1 MKNKFLFTLAISIAT
16 HSAFAQQPSTT
27 RTSEDS
33 AAINALVLYPDTMR
47 MEIFEA
53 CEYPGAIVNIA
64 SLQKNSSSD
73 FANLVSNY
81 SKSEQE
87 DLWDLG
93 RYPDLIT
100 KLVKG
105 GEKSKDQIETIL
117 TAYPE
122 DIHKTALQYG
132 KSNYDVLQKMDNLQS
147 HTNAQFEQ
155 IISEYPPMTQD
166 VLRDLIQHPEIINLL
181 NDHLSLTVRVGDH
194 FRRDPKRV
202 IHRADSMHLA
212 ATRQNAEDA
221 EAWKQT
227 IQQNPDEANDM
238 KNAAHDYAKENGYS
252 EEEVTTPPDP
262 NYVTNYTCNPY
273 SYWYGYP
280 SWYPYSYWYPY
291 PYWFDCGFYY
301 DAFGNMVMIG
311 YPSYYFTN
319 WYFYY
324 PEHWQHYPHL
334 GNSYVNHYYG
344 PRRTAG
350 GNSHIVHNWVRDN
363 KNYLP
368 KDFIA
373 NKQNR
378 ADAIKQVGQLH
389 LDAQKGNGVKPVS
402 PAVRD
407 QYFQSHATKYP
418 GLNTAYKPEVKN
430 EVRQN
435 IPDIRQEPVKQ
446 PPVRINKPEQQPA
459 ANPKQTPTPRNNNF
473 NTINNAQE
481 YHKDTWEQAQPI
493 VRPQQPQQQYQQ
505 PAPRPQQQQAP
516 RPQQP
521 QPMQQQAPAPRQSSP
536 GGRK

>member
-1 MKNKFLFTLAISIAT
+1 MNNKILISIAFSVAIHVLNT
-16 HSAFAQQPSTT
+16 SAFAQQQSTT
-27 RTSEDS
+27 HTSEDS
-33 AAINALVLYPDTMR
+33 AAVNALVLYSDTIR

-64 SLQKNSSSD
+64 SLQKNSSND

-87 DLWDLG
+87 DLWNLG
-93 RYPDLIT
+93 RYPDLIS
-100 KLVKG
+100 KLVQG
-105 GEKSKDQIETIL
+105 GEKSKDQIENIL
-117 TAYPE
+117 TAYPT
-122 DIHKTALQYG
+122 DIHQTALKYE
-132 KSNYDVLQKMDNLQS
+132 KNHYDVLQKMDELQS

-155 IISEYPPMTQD
+155 IIAEYPPVTQD
-166 VLRDLIQHPEIINLL
+166 VLRDLIRHPEIINLL

-194 FRRDPKRV
+194 FRRDPKGV
-202 IHRADSMHLA
+202 IHRADSAHTA
-212 ATRQNAEDA
+212 EIKQNAEDA
-221 EAWKQT
+221 EAWKQSV
-227 IQQNPDEANDM
+227 QQNPDEANDL
-238 KNAAHDYAKENGYS
+238 KNSAHDYAKENGYS

-280 SWYPYSYWYPY
+280 TWYPYSYWYPY

-311 YPSYYFTN
+311 CPSYYFTN

-324 PEHWQHYPHL
+324 PEHWHHYPHL
-334 GNSYVNHYYG
+334 CNSYINHYYG
-344 PRRTAG
+344 HRGSYGAH
-350 GNSHIVHNWVRDN
+350 SAVVHNWVRDN

-389 LDAQKGNGVKPVS
+389 VDAQKGQGGKPIS

-430 EVRQN
+430 EVKQN
-435 IPDIRQEPVKQ
+435 MQEIRPEPVKQ
-446 PPVRINKPEQQPA
+446 PSVRIPKQEQQPT
-459 ANPKQTPTPRNNNF
+459 ANPRQTQTPRNDNF
-473 NTINNAQE
+473 NNINKAQE
-481 YHKDTWEQAQPI
+481 YHRNTWEQAQPT
-493 VRPQQPQQQYQQ
+493 VRPQQQYQQ
-505 PAPRPQQQQAP
+505 PAPRPQQQQ
-516 RPQQP
+516 
-521 QPMQQQAPAPRQSSP
+521 QPMRQQAPAPRQSSP
-536 GGRK
+536 GRR